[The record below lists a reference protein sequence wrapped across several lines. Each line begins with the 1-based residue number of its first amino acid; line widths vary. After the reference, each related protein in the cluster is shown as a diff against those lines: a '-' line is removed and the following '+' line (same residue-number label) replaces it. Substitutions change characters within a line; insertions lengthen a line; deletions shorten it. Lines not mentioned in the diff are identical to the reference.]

1 MGFSAVVFAFSRKG
15 DAPPWVRMISRGV
28 LRGCN
33 GLATSCGNSAERVLV
48 CNVGGSVLFLC
59 GDIRRVPSSGSAEA
73 ALFCAGGVVLFLR
86 CDMRMVPSSGSAE
99 AALFCAGGVV
109 LFLRCGMRM
118 VPSSGSAEA
127 ALFCAEGVVLFLR
140 ERRMVRSS
148 SESCIEG
155 PGLAVPS
162 WDEGKAAAAPPD
174 CTALR
179 DTPGWVAA
187 GFVQE
192 DQRGVS
198 SEEGDS
204 LASVSSTSPRMAR

>member
-59 GDIRRVPSSGSAEA
+59 GDIRR
-73 ALFCAGGVVLFLR
+73 
-86 CDMRMVPSSGSAE
+86 VPSSGSAE